1 MKNIGLVLLAL
12 TLVPQN
18 LPAQPVKGMGESFW
32 DKYFEIIW
40 PDNAYFGGILYSAT
54 AIYGPVLDSKEWP
67 ALPDLRDVSDF
78 IRAPALIYGASAPAG
93 EITLWTGWWQVKD
106 NPLRYEPLGRVR
118 DEVDNILHFS
128 VDVPANSNQQ
138 TFQISLPEGKEVQE
152 LMWLEVGI
160 PIPVRCAT
168 VTVDGFISIYQPYCW
183 FTTDM
188 KAKGTLR
195 LRDTR

>member
-1 MKNIGLVLLAL
+1 M
-12 TLVPQN
+12 
-18 LPAQPVKGMGESFW
+18 KGMGESFW

-118 DEVDNILHFS
+118 DEVDNILI
-128 VDVPANSNQQ
+128 DDDEM
-138 TFQISLPEGKEVQE
+138 PEQLKQAV
-152 LMWLEVGI
+152 
-160 PIPVRCAT
+160 
-168 VTVDGFISIYQPYCW
+168 
-183 FTTDM
+183 
-188 KAKGTLR
+188 
-195 LRDTR
+195 